1 MNKEELENL
10 KKTFP
15 WSYET
20 YIGKMGG
27 MIRIVDKNGQEVD
40 LGLLVRFVCYIS
52 KLMQPK
58 N

>member
-27 MIRIVDKNGQEVD
+27 MIRILDKNGQEVD